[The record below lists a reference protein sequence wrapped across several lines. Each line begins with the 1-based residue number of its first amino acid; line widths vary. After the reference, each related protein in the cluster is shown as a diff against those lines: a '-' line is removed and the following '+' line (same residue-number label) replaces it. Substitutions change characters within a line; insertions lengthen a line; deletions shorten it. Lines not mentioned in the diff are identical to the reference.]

1 MFLQQD
7 KRCLCRRKW
16 KISDRDTSRR
26 METMLRDMPL
36 RGVLRFSGGTG
47 IEMDE
52 LKKLVEMLNA

>member
-1 MFLQQD
+1 
-7 KRCLCRRKW
+7 
-16 KISDRDTSRR
+16 
-26 METMLRDMPL
+26 MLRDMPL